1 MELSDQENEPWYRH
15 RLVWLLIAIPGL
27 TVAGCLLTIYLAISN
42 PETLVQDP
50 VLDGSAAT
58 KTPRDAL
65 P

>member
-1 MELSDQENEPWYRH
+1 MASSESSNEPWFRH

-27 TVAGCLLTIYLAISN
+27 TVVGCLLTIYLAISN

-50 VLDGSAAT
+50 VLDASPAT

>member
-1 MELSDQENEPWYRH
+1 MDTADNMNEPWFRH

-27 TVAGCLLTIYLAISN
+27 TVAGCLFTVYLAVSN

-50 VLDGSAAT
+50 VLDASPAT
-58 KTPRDAL
+58 QTPRDAL

>member
-1 MELSDQENEPWYRH
+1 MELSERMNEPWYRH

-50 VLDGSAAT
+50 VLDASPAT

>member
-1 MELSDQENEPWYRH
+1 MASSESSNEPWFRH

-27 TVAGCLLTIYLAISN
+27 TVGGCLLTIYLAISN

-50 VLDGSAAT
+50 VLDASPAT